1 MDATLTIRLPEEI
14 KQSLDRLADA
24 TGRTKS
30 YLALDA
36 IQRYL
41 EQEAWQV
48 AEIQQAVKEA
58 DAEDFATPT
67 EVKRLLRKW
76 GLDAD

>member
-14 KQSLDRLADA
+14 KRSLDRLADA

-48 AEIQQAVKEA
+48 AEIRAAVQEA
-58 DAEDFATPT
+58 DSGDFASSA
-67 EVKRLLRKW
+67 EVQRVLRKW
-76 GLDAD
+76 GAGGT

>member
-1 MDATLTIRLPEEI
+1 MDATLTIRLSEEI
-14 KQSLDRLADA
+14 KQSLDRLAEA

-48 AEIQQAVKEA
+48 AEIQQALKEA
-58 DAEDFATPT
+58 DAGDFATSA
-67 EVKRLLRKW
+67 EVRRVLRKW